1 MGSNPTLSAKMHKK
15 ALSHEDIAF
24 LSFKL
29 LYPPFFHK
37 GDLLCTNT
45 NMTIFI
51 ITITIMNITTNII
64 MAVWPTMSTRMTTII
79 LTSTAASTT
88 T

>member
-1 MGSNPTLSAKMHKK
+1 MQKR
-15 ALSHEDIAF
+15 LSHEDSLF
-24 LSFKL
+24 LSIKI

-51 ITITIMNITTNII
+51 ITIIIMNITMT
-64 MAVWPTMSTRMTTII
+64 VWPTTSTRMTTII